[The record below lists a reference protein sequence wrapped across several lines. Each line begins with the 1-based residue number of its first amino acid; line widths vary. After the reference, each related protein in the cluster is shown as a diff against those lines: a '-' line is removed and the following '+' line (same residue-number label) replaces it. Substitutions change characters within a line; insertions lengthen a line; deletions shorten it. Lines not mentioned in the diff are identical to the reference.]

1 MSFASSVKDEVALKD
16 IDYVKDQ
23 LSSLFK
29 TSGNITISNGKM
41 KLVFKSENSKVAK
54 MVYIKMQK
62 LYDVKPIT
70 SIYRNMKLNRNNVYL
85 LEINDNVTNIL
96 DDLDLVYHNNLKN
109 IIRSDRRIKSFLS
122 GCFLGC
128 GSVNDPIKTN
138 YHLEMAFQDESFAKE
153 VVRLVERLYMNPK
166 LIKRRNLYVVY
177 LKRAQEIADF
187 IASIGATNCYL
198 DFENYR
204 MTRDFYNSDNRL
216 ANCDIANAV
225 RTNMA
230 ALSQLEDI
238 GVIKN
243 SIGIEVLP
251 NDLQVLCNLRLE
263 NQESSLRELATLFSE
278 KTNKAI
284 TKSGINHLFSK
295 VKMIAD
301 DYRGKKK

>member
-1 MSFASSVKDEVALKD
+1 MRVFDIVIIGAATTGAYFGRLMAEKGFSTLVIDSLAEKD
-16 IDYVKDQ
+16 IGTRLSCIHLDRTYFEESGIPAPMLGDNDY
-23 LSSLFK
+23 L
-29 TSGNITISNGKM
+29 TSY
-41 KLVFKSENSKVAK
+41 E
-54 MVYIKMQK
+54 Y
-62 LYDVKPIT
+62 
-70 SIYRNMKLNRNNVYL
+70 NMNESAYGH
-85 LEINDNVTNIL
+85 
-96 DDLDLVYHNNLKN
+96 Y
-109 IIRSDRRIKSFLS
+109 
-122 GCFLGC
+122 
-128 GSVNDPIKTN
+128 PIKTN

>member
-1 MSFASSVKDEVALKD
+1 
-16 IDYVKDQ
+16 
-23 LSSLFK
+23 
-29 TSGNITISNGKM
+29 
-41 KLVFKSENSKVAK
+41 
-54 MVYIKMQK
+54 
-62 LYDVKPIT
+62 
-70 SIYRNMKLNRNNVYL
+70 MKLNRNNVYL